1 MGVINLLITERVK
14 QKCYDVNKDIDIYEC
29 FYTSPGNACKLCGS
43 MMTKLRNHITKFI
56 CIQVSDLNIPY
67 AGIYFSKYYDFGGRG
82 HEKKKKGR

>member
-56 CIQVSDLNIPY
+56 CIQVSDLNISD
-67 AGIYFSKYYDFGGRG
+67 AGIYFQNTMILGGG
-82 HEKKKKGR
+82 HEKKKKGK